1 MNPAVVHVFNWRE
14 HMFSKLGYIDM
25 FNVWR
30 KTKVLTATLKV
41 TVSVAVA
48 VSVAVTV
55 DVDVIVSWASATN
68 LGRKSNLYLVGFSHL
83 GRRSFPDRPQAGF
96 MGDIISISD
105 QVILPDC
112 IVLPTTPSMSRKA
125 SISDRP

>member
-1 MNPAVVHVFNWRE
+1 VKPAVVHVFN
-14 HMFSKLGYIDM
+14 
-25 FNVWR
+25 
-30 KTKVLTATLKV
+30 ATLKV

-55 DVDVIVSWASATN
+55 EVDVIVSWARLMN
-68 LGRKSNLYLVGFSHL
+68 LGL
-83 GRRSFPDRPQAGF
+83 RSFPDRPQAGF

-105 QVILPDC
+105 QVMLPDC

-125 SISDRP
+125 STSERP

>member
-1 MNPAVVHVFNWRE
+1 VNPAVVHVFN
-14 HMFSKLGYIDM
+14 
-25 FNVWR
+25 
-30 KTKVLTATLKV
+30 ATLKV

-55 DVDVIVSWASATN
+55 EVDVIVSWLRAIN
-68 LGRKSNLYLVGFSHL
+68 LGL
-83 GRRSFPDRPQAGF
+83 RSFPDRPQAGF

-125 SISDRP
+125 STSERP

>member
-14 HMFSKLGYIDM
+14 QIFSKLGCIDR

-55 DVDVIVSWASATN
+55 EVEVIVSCWTATN
-68 LGRKSNLYLVGFSHL
+68 LGRNSSIKHDLARLCFMLYL
-83 GRRSFPDRPQAGF
+83 
-96 MGDIISISD
+96 
-105 QVILPDC
+105 LP
-112 IVLPTTPSMSRKA
+112 LSAPKFA
-125 SISDRP
+125 SYF

>member
-1 MNPAVVHVFNWRE
+1 VNPAVVHVFN
-14 HMFSKLGYIDM
+14 
-25 FNVWR
+25 
-30 KTKVLTATLKV
+30 ATLKV

-68 LGRKSNLYLVGFSHL
+68 L

-112 IVLPTTPSMSRKA
+112 IVLPTTPSMSRMA

>member
-1 MNPAVVHVFNWRE
+1 
-14 HMFSKLGYIDM
+14 M

-55 DVDVIVSWASATN
+55 EVDVIVSWARLMN
-68 LGRKSNLYLVGFSHL
+68 LGASSISISRQICHL
-83 GRRSFPDRPQAGF
+83 GLRSFPDRPQAGF
-96 MGDIISISD
+96 IGDIISISD

-112 IVLPTTPSMSRKA
+112 IVLPTTPSMSRKV
-125 SISDRP
+125 SISDRPRGST

>member
-1 MNPAVVHVFNWRE
+1 
-14 HMFSKLGYIDM
+14 M

-55 DVDVIVSWASATN
+55 EVDVIVSWLRAIN
-68 LGRKSNLYLVGFSHL
+68 LGRNSNLYLVKFCHL
-83 GRRSFPDRPQAGF
+83 GLRSFPDRPQAGF

-125 SISDRP
+125 STSERP

>member
-1 MNPAVVHVFNWRE
+1 MKPAVVHVFNWRE
-14 HMFSKLGYIDM
+14 QIFSKLGYIDM

-55 DVDVIVSWASATN
+55 EVDVMVSWLRSRN
-68 LGRKSNLYLVGFSHL
+68 LGAS
-83 GRRSFPDRPQAGF
+83 
-96 MGDIISISD
+96 SI
-105 QVILPDC
+105 
-112 IVLPTTPSMSRKA
+112 
-125 SISDRP
+125 